1 MPKQAIDYHSAF
13 ADSRVGQ
20 SLGEEVSRDLL
31 LRGEMRHWSKGELIF
46 QEDDEVPGLWLVVDG
61 QVKLSRFTAD
71 GREVILHMASPF
83 MIIAEAAIF
92 LGKYPASATAT
103 SDCAMVLLR
112 TPMVFELMES
122 HPKFMRRIF
131 GSMSVWLKRMVDKV
145 DQLTMNDATARLV
158 RYLLDLKG
166 EKGSTKDRVVLPV
179 KKGELA
185 VMLNMNQA
193 TLSRSLRRLQ
203 DEGAIAV
210 DAKYVDLLNHPKLQ
224 KLALPPIE

>member
-1 MPKQAIDYHSAF
+1 MQKQAVEYHEAL
-13 ADSRVGQ
+13 AESRVGK
-20 SLGEEVSRDLL
+20 SLGAEVSRDLL
-31 LRGEMRHWSKGELIF
+31 ERGEIRHWSKGEMIF
-46 QEDDEVPGLWLVVDG
+46 QETDPVPGLWLVVEG

-92 LGKYPASATAT
+92 LGKYPASATAM

-112 TPMVFELMES
+112 TPMVFELMDAHS
-122 HPKFMRRIF
+122 AFMRRIF
-131 GSMSVWLKRMVDKV
+131 GSMSVWLKKMVDKV

-158 RYLLDLKG
+158 RYLLDLRHEG
-166 EKGSTKDRVVLPV
+166 NSTHDRIELPV

-203 DEGAIAV
+203 DEGAISV
-210 DAKYVDLLNHPKLQ
+210 DAKYVDLLDHPKLK